1 MKTNAIYAQSGG
13 VTSVINVSALGVI
26 NAWNELNPNNGT
38 LYAGRNGILGVLNDD
53 LIDIS
58 QIPPH
63 IIKKLRHTPGG
74 SFGSCR
80 YKLKDLKTQRLEY
93 EKLIN
98 VFHKHN
104 IGYFFYNGG
113 NDSADTCLKVSQISQ
128 ELNYPIKAIH
138 IPKTIDND
146 LMVTDNCP
154 GFGSVAKYI
163 ATSIME
169 AGLDLRS
176 MCSTST
182 KVFILEV
189 MGRNAGWIAASAALA
204 NTMDNDAPHII
215 LLPECTFDSEL
226 FLNRIEEVINNVGHC
241 VVVASEG
248 IKYSNGKFVSESV
261 VVDAFGHAQ
270 LGGVAN
276 ILAQL
281 VSTKLNLKCHFAISD
296 YLQRSARHL
305 ASSVD
310 VEQAYKVGYYGVK
323 YALEG
328 KNAVMPYIKRISNTP
343 YQWEIDCVDLTQVAN
358 LEKRVPD
365 DFIDKEKM
373 HIRKSC
379 LEYLRPLILGEDYP
393 PFIDGLPDYT
403 LRL

>member
-1 MKTNAIYAQSGG
+1 
-13 VTSVINVSALGVI
+13 
-26 NAWNELNPNNGT
+26 
-38 LYAGRNGILGVLNDD
+38 
-53 LIDIS
+53 
-58 QIPPH
+58 
-63 IIKKLRHTPGG
+63 
-74 SFGSCR
+74 
-80 YKLKDLKTQRLEY
+80 
-93 EKLIN
+93 
-98 VFHKHN
+98 
-104 IGYFFYNGG
+104 
-113 NDSADTCLKVSQISQ
+113 
-128 ELNYPIKAIH
+128 
-138 IPKTIDND
+138 
-146 LMVTDNCP
+146 MVTDNCP

-204 NTMDNDAPHII
+204 NVSENDAPHII

-226 FLNRIEEVINNVGHC
+226 FLNRIEEVINNVGYC

-248 IKYSNGKFVSESV
+248 IKYSNGKFVSEGGAI
-261 VVDAFGHAQ
+261 DAFGHAQ

-281 VSTKLNLKCHFAISD
+281 VSTELNLKCHFAISD

-305 ASSVD
+305 ASRVD
-310 VEQAYKVGYYGVK
+310 VEQAYKVGYCAVQYS
-323 YALEG
+323 LEG

-343 YQWEIDCVDLTQVAN
+343 YQWEIDCVDLIQVAN
-358 LEKRVPD
+358 FEKRVPD
-365 DFIDKEKM
+365 NFIDKEKM
-373 HIRKSC
+373 HIRESC

-403 LRL
+403 FRL